1 MLPDLAATTNVSKT
15 TSESTAGATN
25 IPSPFVDAGVKA
37 EPVAAPVVDNTEVA
51 IADNDT
57 TSAVVVAEPEPV
69 AVSVSV
75 PEPIVEPEPVAIV
88 DAEPVVESPFVELR
102 TIADY
107 EPEKQSIPSEEEIL
121 ARKPGYSVSQQDKM
135 FVASPDYNTDAM
147 PAPAINENVA
157 YSMDLDV
164 QPMPATDMV
173 PEIVASEVT
182 ETSDDISCSDG
193 APADEN
199 GCCRGEE
206 YMYTA
211 DGYMCCVNGDCFP
224 PLF

>member
-1 MLPDLAATTNVSKT
+1 
-15 TSESTAGATN
+15 
-25 IPSPFVDAGVKA
+25 
-37 EPVAAPVVDNTEVA
+37 
-51 IADNDT
+51 
-57 TSAVVVAEPEPV
+57 
-69 AVSVSV
+69 
-75 PEPIVEPEPVAIV
+75 
-88 DAEPVVESPFVELR
+88 
-102 TIADY
+102 
-107 EPEKQSIPSEEEIL
+107 
-121 ARKPGYSVSQQDKM
+121 M

-211 DGYMCCVNGDCFP
+211 DGYMCCANGDCFP